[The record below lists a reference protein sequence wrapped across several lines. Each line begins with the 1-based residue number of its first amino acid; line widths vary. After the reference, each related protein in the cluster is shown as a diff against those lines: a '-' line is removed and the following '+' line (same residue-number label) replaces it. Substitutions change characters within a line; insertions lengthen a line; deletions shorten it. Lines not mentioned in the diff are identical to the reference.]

1 MVSSAVDL
9 DGCLW
14 LWGAVPT
21 PSGHHHHHHQRSR
34 ARDFSLISNTERPER
49 VQELMGLRV
58 YRVACGNEHILA
70 LVEGRDD
77 TENDCYAWGSN
88 SYGQLGLGDT
98 KDRAYPQVVKGLAA
112 SAIGSIVDL
121 ACGAFHSAVLAVRGD
136 QPADLVLEPS
146 ESPQGSAA
154 AGGRTSR
161 PALAAAAHIMHHETC
176 SSPGGR

>member
-1 MVSSAVDL
+1 MVSSAIDL

-14 LWGAVPT
+14 LWGAI
-21 PSGHHHHHHQRSR
+21 PSPSNHHHSSGR
-34 ARDFSLISNTERPER
+34 ARDFSLICNAERPER
-49 VQELMGLRV
+49 VRELMGLRV

-98 KDRAYPQVVKGLAA
+98 SDRVYPQVVKGLAA

-136 QPADLVLEPS
+136 QPADLVLEPA
-146 ESPQGSAA
+146 ESPQGSAH
-154 AGGRTSR
+154 AGGRMLR
-161 PALAAAAHIMHHETC
+161 PTLGAAHILHE
-176 SSPGGR
+176 SFSPRGR

>member
-14 LWGAVPT
+14 LWGAIPT
-21 PSGHHHHHHQRSR
+21 PSSHHHHHQSSR
-34 ARDFSLISNTERPER
+34 ARDFSLISNTERPES

-77 TENDCYAWGSN
+77 TENDCYTWGSN

-98 KDRAYPQVVKGLAA
+98 KARAYPQVVKALAA

-146 ESPQGSAA
+146 ESPQRLGAPS
-154 AGGRTSR
+154 GGRTIR
-161 PALAAAAHIMHHETC
+161 PTAHIMHESC

>member
-1 MVSSAVDL
+1 MASSAVDL

-14 LWGAVPT
+14 LWGAIPT
-21 PSGHHHHHHQRSR
+21 PSGHHHHQRSR

-88 SYGQLGLGDT
+88 SYGQLGLGDA

-112 SAIGSIVDL
+112 SAVGSIVDL

-146 ESPQGSAA
+146 ESPQRSAPS
-154 AGGRTSR
+154 GGRTSR
-161 PALAAAAHIMHHETC
+161 PAHIMHETC